1 MIKKIIGWLL
11 ALLGFCGGTLFLVLC
26 TGLKEVLIS
35 YGISL
40 GIYLFIW
47 LVLWLI
53 MDD

>member
-11 ALLGFCGGTLFLVLC
+11 ALLGFCVGNLFLVLC

-40 GIYLFIW
+40 GIF
-47 LVLWLI
+47 
-53 MDD
+53 

>member
-26 TGLKEVLIS
+26 FSLKTVITS

-40 GIYLFIW
+40 GIFSFMC
-47 LVLWLI
+47 LVVWLI